1 MSPAGGGS
9 AFFVRRFYP
18 HREMSDEKTHETRVF
33 VPLNQRFANPHTWPN
48 IVGYL
53 VGPLAE
59 MPWLIEGTWDSF
71 F

>member
-1 MSPAGGGS
+1 
-9 AFFVRRFYP
+9 
-18 HREMSDEKTHETRVF
+18 MSDEKTHETRVF